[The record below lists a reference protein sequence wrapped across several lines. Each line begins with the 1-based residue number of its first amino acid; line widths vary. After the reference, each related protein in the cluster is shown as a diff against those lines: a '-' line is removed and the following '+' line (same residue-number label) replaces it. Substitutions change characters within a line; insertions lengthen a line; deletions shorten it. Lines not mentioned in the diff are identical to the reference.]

1 MPKQVDKYD
10 KERQDV
16 LNKMF
21 QILGINESNNKFL
34 LHELDA
40 DIDKQNKILELEP
53 DIKKYFICGKWGCF
67 KDPTMKRK
75 YLSFIK
81 NTMKNMDYNLIAT
94 KINIKQDDNTFKTH
108 TKYIVIKNIN

>member
-10 KERQDV
+10 KERLEV
-16 LNKMF
+16 LSKMF

-53 DIKKYFICGKWGCF
+53 DIKKYFICGSWSCF
-67 KDPTMKRK
+67 RTPDIKRK
-75 YLSFIK
+75 PLSIIK
-81 NTMKNMDYNLIAT
+81 CLLKEMDYVVLSSS
-94 KINIKQDDNTFKTH
+94 IKVTNDDNTISNL
-108 TKYIVIKNIN
+108 TKYNILKNAF

>member
-10 KERQDV
+10 KERKEV

-21 QILGINESNNKFL
+21 QILEINESNNKFL

-53 DIKKYFICGKWGCF
+53 DIKKIFICGTWSCF
-67 KDPTMKRK
+67 KDPTIKRR

-81 NTMKNMDYNLIAT
+81 NTMKTMGYSIISARRNVKVDDEIIGAVVYHIT
-94 KINIKQDDNTFKTH
+94 KNT
-108 TKYIVIKNIN
+108 I

>member
-10 KERQDV
+10 KERKEV

-40 DIDKQNKILELEP
+40 DIDKQNQILELEP
-53 DIKKYFICGKWGCF
+53 DIKKYFICGSWSCF
-67 KDPTMKRK
+67 RTPDIKRK
-75 YLSFIK
+75 PLSIIK
-81 NTMKNMDYNLIAT
+81 CLLKEMDYVVLSSS
-94 KINIKQDDNTFKTH
+94 IKVTNDDNTISNL
-108 TKYIVIKNIN
+108 TKYNILKNAF